1 MYCRNNNVIYGLIV
15 SHMQKNSRKNI
26 GNFNNICG
34 NVNMLI
40 KYNEL
45 IGNKNIYMSRLLSD
59 KLGPIDDCI
68 RTDNHYLFDSEY
80 SSFNSYVHDK
90 LQKSEINNVILTGIE
105 TQWCIMQTA
114 KDFISKGYIVH
125 VPVDAT
131 GTYSDFEHKIALD
144 RLKTYGVNVCTTKGI
159 ISESL
164 VLPHGGENNEVTKWF
179 VDLCKKIEVDEA
191 EQ

>member
-15 SHMQKNSRKNI
+15 SHMQQASRKSV

-40 KYNEL
+40 KHNEL
-45 IGNKNIYMSRLLSD
+45 LGNKHIYISRLLPD
-59 KLGPIDDCI
+59 KLGSIDDCI

-80 SSFNSYVHDK
+80 SSFNSYIHDK
-90 LQKSEINNVILTGIE
+90 LQSKQINNVILTGME

-114 KDFISKGYIVH
+114 KDFLSKGYIVH

-131 GTYSDFEHKIALD
+131 GSHCDFEHKIALD
-144 RLKTYGVNVCTTKGI
+144 RLKTYGVKVCTTKGI
-159 ISESL
+159 ISECLELS
-164 VLPHGGENNEVTKWF
+164 HDKGKNEATSWF
-179 VDLCKKIEVDEA
+179 IDLCKKIESEKDN
-191 EQ
+191 